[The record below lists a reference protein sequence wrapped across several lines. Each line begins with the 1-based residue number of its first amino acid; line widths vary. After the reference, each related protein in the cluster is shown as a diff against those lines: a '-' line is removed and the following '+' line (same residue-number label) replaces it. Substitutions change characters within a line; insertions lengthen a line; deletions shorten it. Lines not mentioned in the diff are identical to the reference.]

1 MAVVVQTRG
10 KLDSIGTC
18 QFESRPNCS
27 LSGASRNLAF
37 WIIAAVSLGIASGFC
52 LLGYWP
58 VMPFAGLEVGV
69 LAWAFGVI
77 RRRESDY
84 EELLIDRDRISI
96 TTRREGRTE
105 KRELNTLWTR
115 VQFVCERPGVNCRV
129 LIRSAGLDTE
139 VGRHLDDEGRR
150 ELAQALNRQLFS

>member
-1 MAVVVQTRG
+1 
-10 KLDSIGTC
+10 
-18 QFESRPNCS
+18 
-27 LSGASRNLAF
+27 LAF

-58 VMPFAGLEVGV
+58 VMPFAGIEVGV

>member
-10 KLDSIGTC
+10 KLDSTGTC
-18 QFESRPNCS
+18 RFESRPNCS
-27 LSGASRNLAF
+27 LSGASRKLAF
-37 WIIAAVSLGIASGFC
+37 WIIAIASLGIASGFC

-69 LAWAFGVI
+69 LAWAFGVL
-77 RRRESDY
+77 RRRELDFES
-84 EELLIDRDRISI
+84 LVIDRDRISI

-115 VQFVCERPGVNCRV
+115 VQFVCERPGANCRV

-139 VGRHLDDEGRR
+139 VGRHLNDEGRR
-150 ELAQALNRQLFS
+150 ELAQALNKQLFS

>member
-1 MAVVVQTRG
+1 MAVVVQIQG
-10 KLDSIGTC
+10 KLDTPGTC
-18 QFESRPNCS
+18 RFESRPNCS
-27 LSGASRNLAF
+27 LSGASRKLAF
-37 WIIAAVSLGIASGFC
+37 WIIATVSLGIASGFC

-77 RRRESDY
+77 AQRESDY
-84 EELLIDRDRISI
+84 EDLVIERDRINI

-105 KRELNTLWTR
+105 VRELNTLWTR
-115 VQFVCERPGVNCRV
+115 VQLVCERPGANCRV
-129 LIRSAGLDTE
+129 LIRSAGRDTE

>member
-1 MAVVVQTRG
+1 
-10 KLDSIGTC
+10 
-18 QFESRPNCS
+18 
-27 LSGASRNLAF
+27 
-37 WIIAAVSLGIASGFC
+37 
-52 LLGYWP
+52 
-58 VMPFAGLEVGV
+58 